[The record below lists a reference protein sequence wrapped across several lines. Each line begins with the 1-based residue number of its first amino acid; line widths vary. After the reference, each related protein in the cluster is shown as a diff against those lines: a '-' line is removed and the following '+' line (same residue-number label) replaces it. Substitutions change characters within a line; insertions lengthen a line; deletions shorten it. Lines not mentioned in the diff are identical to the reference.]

1 MIYSLCFKIT
11 DGVGKFDHAPFVK
24 NLLYSDKKKRNFFLI
39 ANHTTSVGKMF
50 WKEVGTS
57 GGSIRWA
64 KPELL
69 QSALKCSAGE
79 VNPFALVND
88 ANGDFPLI
96 VVDENLKNEEY
107 WSFHPMDNS
116 VSLEVK
122 AEDVVKLITEDL
134 KKKVQYVA
142 LENSK
147 YPDEAT
153 NTKQKQ
159 KSKPEKKKED
169 VKGETKLKMTTDKS
183 KDFGDWY
190 SEVIKKGDMIEYYD
204 ISGCYILKP
213 NSFFVWEQVQ
223 KYLDSRFKELGVQN
237 VYFPMFVKKKHLE
250 SEKDHLE
257 GFEAEVAWVTHSGK
271 SKLAEPIAIRPT
283 SETIMYPVYKK
294 WIQSHRDLPVLY
306 NQWSNV
312 VRWEFKHPTPFIRT
326 REFLWQ
332 EGHTAHADN
341 EQNSEFVQK
350 ILDIYADCYREVL
363 AVPVIKGV
371 KSELEK
377 FAGADYTTTCET
389 FISDV
394 GRSIQAC
401 TSHNLGQNFAKI
413 FDISFEDK
421 DMKSKMPFQASWGFT
436 TRSIG
441 VLIMHHSDNK
451 GLVFPPSAATI
462 QVVIIPI
469 TFSKGAEE
477 VQQKCQEITNELKA
491 NGIRAHFDNRTN
503 YKPGWKFNDW
513 ELKGVPL
520 RIEVGPKDLKNGKA
534 KSKRR
539 FDGKTIEI
547 NFDNF
552 SSEVNGVL
560 KDINQEMYKLAETK
574 MMSKKGKATS
584 WDQFMNELNQLKF
597 IETPWCTESSC
608 EESVKTKSAEDSDES
623 TGLSG
628 KAKTL
633 CMPQGQEKVP
643 EGTICFN
650 CDKPAL
656 KYVIWGRSY

>member
-1 MIYSLCFKIT
+1 M
-11 DGVGKFDHAPFVK
+11 V
-24 NLLYSDKKKRNFFLI
+24 YSDKKKKNFYLI
-39 ANHTTSVGKMF
+39 ADNTTSVGKSF
-50 WKEVGTS
+50 WKSVGS
-57 GGSIRWA
+57 SAGNIRWA
-64 KPELL
+64 KAELL
-69 QSALKCSAGE
+69 KDSLKCSAGE
-79 VNPFALVND
+79 VNPFALFND
-88 ANGDFPLI
+88 HNGDFPLI
-96 VVDENLKNEEY
+96 IVDENLKNHEY

-116 VSLEVK
+116 VSIEVK
-122 AEDVVKLITEDL
+122 GEDVVKLLTEEL
-134 KKKVQYVA
+134 NKKVQYVG
-142 LENSK
+142 LENEK
-147 YPDEAT
+147 HEE
-153 NTKQKQ
+153 TKSNNDK
-159 KSKPEKKKED
+159 KKPEKKEKNKKQD
-169 VKGETKLKMTTDKS
+169 VKGETKLKMTYDKVS
-183 KDFGDWY
+183 QFADWY
-190 SEVIKKGDMIEYYD
+190 SEVIIKGDMIEYYD
-204 ISGCYILKP
+204 VSGCYILKP
-213 NSFFVWEQVQ
+213 NAFFVWEQVQ
-223 KYLDSRFKELGVQN
+223 QYLDRRFKELGVHN

-294 WIQSHRDLPVLY
+294 WIQSHRDLPILY

-332 EGHTAHADN
+332 EGHTVHANN
-341 EQNSEFVQK
+341 EECSDFVQK

-389 FISDV
+389 FVGDV

-421 DMKSKMPFQASWGFT
+421 DMKSKLPYQASWGFT
-436 TRSIG
+436 TRSVG

-451 GLVFPPSAATI
+451 GLVFPPTVATV

-469 TFSKGAEE
+469 TFSKGAKE
-477 VQQKCQEITNELKA
+477 VQKKCNEITELLKK
-491 NGIRAHFDNRTN
+491 NGIRAHIDDRTN

-520 RIEVGPKDLKNGKA
+520 RIEIGPKDIEEGKA
-534 KSKRR
+534 QTCRR
-539 FDGKTIEI
+539 FDNKKSKISFENI
-547 NFDNF
+547 VED
-552 SSEVNGVL
+552 VNKIL
-560 KDINQEMYKLAETK
+560 NDINTEMFKQAEEK
-574 MMSKKGKATS
+574 MMKKKGKATN
-584 WDQFMNELNQLKF
+584 WKEFMDELNQLKF
-597 IETPWCTESSC
+597 IETPWCTDKQC
-608 EESVKTKSAEDSDES
+608 EENVKAHSAEDSDES
-623 TGLSG
+623 SALSG

-633 CMPQGQEKVP
+633 CMPQGQSNVP
-643 EGTICFN
+643 EGTKCFK
-650 CDKPAL
+650 CDKPAQ
-656 KYVIWGRSY
+656 KYVLWGRSY